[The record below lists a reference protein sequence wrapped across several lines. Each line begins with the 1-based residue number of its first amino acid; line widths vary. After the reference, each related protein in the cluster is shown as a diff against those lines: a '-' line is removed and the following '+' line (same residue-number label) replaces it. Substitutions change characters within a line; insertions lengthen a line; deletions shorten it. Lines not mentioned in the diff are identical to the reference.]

1 MLTEEQIKERKRYIG
16 GSDCA
21 GVLGLSRWDTP
32 LSVWADKTNKLPHED
47 ISKKLYIRMGNRL
60 EEVVAE
66 LFTEETGKAV
76 RRVNETFYH
85 PKYPFLCANIDRRVV
100 GEDALLECKTAS
112 GWKAKEWEGEDVPM
126 EYILQ
131 CLHYLAVTGKKEAYI
146 AVLIGGNQ
154 DFVWKK
160 VERDEKLIADIIK
173 KEVHFWNTFVVPDVM
188 PVQITKNDADTL
200 YSLFPLEVEGKTIE
214 LDDTANRLC
223 ESLQALKQDAKL
235 LGGNIDRTSNEIRAL
250 LKDNETGES
259 LNWKVTWKAQES
271 VRLDTKR
278 VKEEDPQTFA
288 KYSMKASSRVLR
300 IKSLVNK
307 ENK

>member
-1 MLTEEQIKERKRYIG
+1 MLTDEKLQERKRYLG

-21 GVLGLSRWDTP
+21 AVLGLSRYGTP
-32 LSVWADKTNKLPHED
+32 LSVWADKLDKLPKED
-47 ISKKLYIRMGNRL
+47 ISQKLHIKMGNRL

-76 RRVNETFYH
+76 RRVSETFYH

-112 GWKAKEWEGEDVPM
+112 GWLAEEWKGEEVPI

-154 DFVWKK
+154 QFVWKK
-160 VERDEKLIADIIK
+160 VLRDEKLISDIIK
-173 KEVHFWNTFVVPDVM
+173 KEVQFWNDFILTGNM
-188 PVQITKNDADTL
+188 PVQITKDDADTL
-200 YSLFPLEVEGKTIE
+200 YGLYPLETEGKVLE

-223 ESLQALKQDAKL
+223 ESLQAMKQDVKVL
-235 LGGNIDRTSNEIRAL
+235 DGQIDKTENEIRAL
-250 LKDNETGES
+250 LKDSETGES
-259 LNWKVTWKAQES
+259 LNWKITWKAQES
-271 VRLDTKR
+271 IRLDTKR
-278 VKEEDPQTFA
+278 IKDEAPELYTKYGA
-288 KYSMKASSRVLR
+288 KTSSRVLR
-300 IKSLVNK
+300 VKSLIK